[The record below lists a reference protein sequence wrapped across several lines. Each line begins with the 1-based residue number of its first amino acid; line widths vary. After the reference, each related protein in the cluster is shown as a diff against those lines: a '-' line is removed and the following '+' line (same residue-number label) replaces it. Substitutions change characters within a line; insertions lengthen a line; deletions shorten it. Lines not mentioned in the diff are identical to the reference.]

1 MKAVLVFFLF
11 LVAGTSFSQDGT
23 VTWIQHADSS
33 EFKLFYHKK
42 HLPKAFYRVDGITP
56 KKLANAKDD
65 YSPGCTNPVRGQL
78 NWIAKHDEKWVI
90 CLTKGSS
97 AVMTIV
103 YCLDYITGK
112 LRAYSTTGPVSR
124 EITFGEFLDLL
135 KSGQRKLEELD
146 PADFN

>member
-11 LVAGTSFSQDGT
+11 LVAGNSFSQGEIAS
-23 VTWIQHADSS
+23 WIQNADSS

-42 HLPKAFYRVDGITP
+42 HLPKVFYRVDAITP
-56 KKLANAKDD
+56 KKLANAKDV

-78 NWIAKHDEKWVI
+78 NWIAKKENKWVI

-103 YCLDYITGK
+103 YYLDYSTGK
-112 LRAYSTTGPVSR
+112 LRAYSTTHPVSR
-124 EITFGEFLDLL
+124 EITFGEFLSLL